1 MIENRQEPKEI
12 WNIESKR
19 CTKANYTSGIVF
31 KHMYATVEKN
41 EEQLWQTEK
50 IEYEEAKKVR
60 QRRKAEQRGRKIEQ
74 KKVNET

>member
-1 MIENRQEPKEI
+1 
-12 WNIESKR
+12 
-19 CTKANYTSGIVF
+19 
-31 KHMYATVEKN
+31 MYATVEKN